1 MRRMRGATIPLPV
14 NALVVLLGI
23 TQVVSWGTL
32 FYAIAVL
39 GEPMRTALGAGDITL
54 FAAFSAGLLASGIA
68 APWVGR
74 DIDARG
80 GRRVLIGGSL
90 LAAASMTLLAAAI
103 NTPMLVGGWLLAGI
117 ASAAVLYDAGFA
129 TLHQVAHAS
138 FRRAVTV
145 LTLLGGFAS
154 TVFWPLSRYLLEA
167 LGWREAFA
175 VYAVMHIVLCLPIHA
190 LCVPRG
196 THGRAVDTPS
206 AAARPADSESSPTS
220 AAQAAAIADSP
231 ATPETTVAA
240 HSYPRSAAAAP
251 ALGRGRAGVQSMA
264 AAFAW
269 LATAMSLVSFLAAA
283 ISAHLMTLLSASGLA
298 ARDAV
303 LIGSLIGPMQ
313 VAGRIVEYGAARN
326 VAATSTGTFAFALMA
341 AAMLI
346 LTQVQGIWIVA
357 LAFVIAYGWA
367 NGVFTII
374 RGTVPQVLFGS
385 RGYGGMLGRLAR
397 PQFFAR
403 AVAPV
408 TLSLVQSADA
418 SRRVAPYLLA
428 ALGIVAVFAYRRAL
442 ALAAANAQ
450 S

>member
-1 MRRMRGATIPLPV
+1 
-14 NALVVLLGI
+14 
-23 TQVVSWGTL
+23 
-32 FYAIAVL
+32 
-39 GEPMRTALGAGDITL
+39 
-54 FAAFSAGLLASGIA
+54 
-68 APWVGR
+68 
-74 DIDARG
+74 
-80 GRRVLIGGSL
+80 
-90 LAAASMTLLAAAI
+90 
-103 NTPMLVGGWLLAGI
+103 
-117 ASAAVLYDAGFA
+117 
-129 TLHQVAHAS
+129 
-138 FRRAVTV
+138 
-145 LTLLGGFAS
+145 
-154 TVFWPLSRYLLEA
+154 
-167 LGWREAFA
+167 
-175 VYAVMHIVLCLPIHA
+175 
-190 LCVPRG
+190 
-196 THGRAVDTPS
+196 
-206 AAARPADSESSPTS
+206 
-220 AAQAAAIADSP
+220 
-231 ATPETTVAA
+231 
-240 HSYPRSAAAAP
+240 
-251 ALGRGRAGVQSMA
+251 MA